1 MIDPNHDLAY
11 YAMTRNQNVVDSLTY
26 WQIWEEN
33 GRDKLKPELK
43 LKTEAAVKRLNRQ
56 LRKNEQYLEQLDVL
70 ENEADLALNSG
81 VENYPETARAIKSKK
96 FVRHWSVEDKIFFE
110 LEETTN
116 RLIPKEPFIHHFYME
131 GRDGPRVSVE
141 LNAKRIKAAVVDKEG
156 HKIREPR
163 NHVYLKFVPSGMT
176 ERDEMEMVVEFY
188 NKTTKQNVV
197 DFILIKNNKR
207 EERIYLRKMLKTKK
221 AIDYGK
227 SNSLVKYVNVA
238 IGVRRRFGRGVK
250 S

>member
-1 MIDPNHDLAY
+1 MSKNEDVCEKEKRKMIDPNHDLAY
-11 YAMTRNQNVVDSLTY
+11 YAMTKNQNVVDSLTY
-26 WQIWEEN
+26 WQIWYVRSSKFNWKLIIFREEN
-33 GRDKLKPELK
+33 GRGKLKPEMK

-70 ENEADLALNSG
+70 ENEADLALNPG

-141 LNAKRIKAAVVDKEG
+141 LNAKSKSEVLI
-156 HKIREPR
+156 
-163 NHVYLKFVPSGMT
+163 LSLF
-176 ERDEMEMVVEFY
+176 
-188 NKTTKQNVV
+188 
-197 DFILIKNNKR
+197 DF
-207 EERIYLRKMLKTKK
+207 
-221 AIDYGK
+221 
-227 SNSLVKYVNVA
+227 
-238 IGVRRRFGRGVK
+238 F
-250 S
+250 